1 MELTVHRGARD
12 IGGSCVEL
20 KSKKTMILIDIG
32 LPLNT
37 GADIKE
43 NDFAELKRSGVLL
56 DIKGLYKDEDPA
68 FDAVFLSHSHPDH
81 YGVLPYINPEIP
93 VYASEGTLE
102 LVRISGYFNGI
113 DFNSQSL
120 RPIQAGE
127 KVIVGDIAVTSHL
140 VDHSAFDAFAF
151 LAEVEGKNI
160 FYSGDF
166 RGHGRKSSLFKKIC
180 KSPPNGIDYLLL
192 EGTSLSREAVEPQ
205 TEKDVENT
213 IADILREHSGP
224 TFIACS
230 SQNIDRIVSIYRAC
244 VKASS
249 VFVIDPYTAFILS
262 RLKRFSPRLPQYD
275 WGKNIRIF
283 FAPNSFTKRL
293 ADDGTLFQFKSAK
306 ISFEEIIKNKD
317 KMAIKDSYMVRRVFS
332 SKKQIRNAR
341 LIFSMWPGYLEELK
355 PFWESFDVPTIL
367 VHTSG
372 HAAPSDLKRF
382 VKALNPSAIIP
393 IHTNCP
399 QDYPKQFGDVVK
411 VLEDGKALI
420 I

>member
-1 MELTVHRGARD
+1 MELTIHRGARE

-20 KSKKTMILIDIG
+20 KSKKTRILVDIG

-37 GADIKE
+37 NADLKR
-43 NDFAELKRSGVLL
+43 NDIAELKRSGVLL
-56 DIKGLYKDEDPA
+56 DLKGLYKDEDPA

-81 YGVLPYINPEIP
+81 YGVLPYINPKIP

-102 LVRISGYFNGI
+102 LVRISCYFNGI
-113 DFNSQSL
+113 ECDSHNFRSI
-120 RPIQAGE
+120 PTGV

-140 VDHSAFDAFAF
+140 VDHSAYDALAF
-151 LAEVEGKNI
+151 LIEAEGKRI

-166 RGHGRKSSLFKKIC
+166 RGHGRKSCLFQNIC
-180 KSPPNGIDYLLL
+180 KNPPDGIDYLLL
-192 EGTSLSREAVEPQ
+192 EGTCLSREAVEPK
-205 TEKDVENT
+205 TEQDVENT
-213 IADILREHSGP
+213 IADILKEHSCP

-244 VKASS
+244 VKAGS

-262 RLKRFSPRLPQYD
+262 KLKRLSPRLPQYD

-317 KMAIKDSYMVRRVFS
+317 KMVIKDSYLVRRVFS
-332 SKKQIRNAR
+332 SKKQIRGAR
-341 LIFSMWPGYLEELK
+341 LIFSMWNGYLEEVK
-355 PFWESFDVPTIL
+355 PFWKSLNVSIIH

-372 HAAPSDLKRF
+372 HAAPSDLKKF
-382 VKALNPSAIIP
+382 VKALNPRAIIP
-393 IHTNCP
+393 IHTQCP
-399 QDYPKQFGDVVK
+399 QDYPKQFGNGVK
-411 VLEDGKALI
+411 VLEDGKALTI
-420 I
+420 